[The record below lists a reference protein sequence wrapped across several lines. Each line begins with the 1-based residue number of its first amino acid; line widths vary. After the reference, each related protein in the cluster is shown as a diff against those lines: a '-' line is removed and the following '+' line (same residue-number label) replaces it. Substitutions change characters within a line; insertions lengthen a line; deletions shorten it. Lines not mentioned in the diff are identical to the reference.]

1 MNEARHH
8 HCPFS
13 PLSSST
19 AAGTGV
25 KLPPGGG
32 YDLPAGG
39 IKLNPF
45 NPLALRCESNA
56 SIDDEAVRRQLRRA
70 WLFPA
75 DCQFQAKQV

>member
-1 MNEARHH
+1 ML
-8 HCPFS
+8 P
-13 PLSSST
+13 
-19 AAGTGV
+19 AGTGV

-56 SIDDEAVRRQLRRA
+56 SIDDEAVRRQSLA
-70 WLFPA
+70 VPA
-75 DCQFQAKQV
+75 ECQFQAKQVYEGQRDRGQALGGEDTR